1 MNNYQKALIEE
12 HSQLVI
18 RIKALQDDV
27 YGDNSETYNKIEFA
41 NRAIQL
47 AAMKKYEECLRA
59 RLNNSNII
67 FEDDHYFE
75 DVAHIQPSLFGAMSE
90 KGNDYD
96 KDGEKE

>member
-18 RIKALQDDV
+18 RIKALHSDV

-41 NRAIQL
+41 NRCIQL
-47 AAMKKYEECLRA
+47 ASMKKYEECLRA

-75 DVAHIQPSLFGAMSE
+75 DVAHIQPSLFNSE
-90 KGNDYD
+90 TDTEQ
-96 KDGEKE
+96 KDAKE